1 MNSIIKFNKHVLDFQ
16 SITIREFVD
25 DLKLVLPED
34 IHSIIDQH
42 LKKYTEQM
50 KVPIKNTKNKIK
62 KPSKNTAWKLFATH
76 KSKDFPNL
84 TQAEKWSA
92 CSPFW
97 AELKKSGEYMYWQD
111 LADKLNNEQ
120 SPEDGHEQSES
131 EPEPE
136 PEEPVKKPKATK
148 KAEPAAKKDEPVSKK
163 AEPATKKDEPATKKK
178 PVSKKRS
185 DDDTLAP
192 EQYVQIN
199 MDE

>member
-42 LKKYTEQM
+42 LNKYTEQI

-76 KSKDFPNL
+76 KSKDFPDL

-97 AELKKSGEYMYWQD
+97 AELKKSGEDMYWQD

-120 SPEDGHEQSES
+120 SPEDGPEQSES
-131 EPEPE
+131 EPE

-148 KAEPAAKKDEPVSKK
+148 KAEPAAKKDEP
-163 AEPATKKDEPATKKK
+163 AAKKK
-178 PVSKKRS
+178 PASKKRS
-185 DDDTLAP
+185 DDDTVAP

>member
-16 SITIREFVD
+16 SSTIREFVD
-25 DLKLVLPED
+25 DLKLALPED

-42 LKKYTEQM
+42 LIKYTEQI
-50 KVPIKNTKNKIK
+50 KAPIKNTKNKIK

-76 KSKDFPNL
+76 KSKDFPDL
-84 TQAEKWSA
+84 TQAEKWRA

-120 SPEDGHEQSES
+120 SPEDGPEQSES
-131 EPEPE
+131 EPE